1 MRTVSFWNFPNQ
13 GGSKKKDHSYKNKKN
28 YTSNGEDGEREFNQN
43 LSIHFQWQPRK
54 KSYQSYARQT
64 NIATYISV
72 YSGLI
77 SKYLVGASLIGQ
89 LKI

>member
-43 LSIHFQWQPRK
+43 LSIHFQW
-54 KSYQSYARQT
+54 
-64 NIATYISV
+64 
-72 YSGLI
+72 
-77 SKYLVGASLIGQ
+77 
-89 LKI
+89 